1 MYALRGVELTGTNTP
16 RPFPHTHILFFYLI
30 YGVHRVFLNWIS
42 GGHSGRVT
50 PGSMPN
56 PAVKPS
62 NADGTAEGIRGRVG
76 HCQESFFH
84 ALTPECA
91 TPHRPLRQGKTIHPI
106 PEYNT
111 TYTTYTTYNTT
122 TPRDRPLTRT
132 TTDTPK
138 TPQNKYSETNT
149 PKQIL
154 RKVHTPKN
162 KPILNTP
169 SPEPDNHRNPNK
181 PQYIRK

>member
-111 TYTTYTTYNTT
+111 THNNTQPHYGT
-122 TPRDRPLTRT
+122 GTLRRT
-132 TTDTPK
+132 EADAPQTARNNYSAQYILQK
-138 TPQNKYSETNT
+138 TNLYSIHHLQNRTATEIPT
-149 PKQIL
+149 
-154 RKVHTPKN
+154 
-162 KPILNTP
+162 
-169 SPEPDNHRNPNK
+169 NPNT
-181 PQYIRK
+181 